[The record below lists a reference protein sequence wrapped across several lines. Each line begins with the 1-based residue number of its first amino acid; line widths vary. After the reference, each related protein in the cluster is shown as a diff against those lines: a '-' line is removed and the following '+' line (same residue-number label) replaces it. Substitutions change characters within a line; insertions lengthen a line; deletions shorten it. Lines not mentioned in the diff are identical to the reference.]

1 MRKKQK
7 RVYWYGLVVTVLLFS
22 LFSHGVKK
30 KDRTKAFSKRNFG
43 VRVLKTKKGSLFKK
57 LELKENDVIVEV
69 NDISIRNS
77 RHFVKVFKKA
87 GKKDFTITLFRD
99 NQVHRLSYIVSHDP
113 LTLQY
118 SYKIKKTKAREK
130 PKRKDL
136 LKQHSHILQEAY
148 VVQSGTLVYA
158 KPNFDAEQIYL
169 IPYGKKITISRKVLK
184 AKSGFGSFYKVFIK
198 KPQKIVG
205 YISEVEVVPELVK
218 KKNKYSSNPKYV
230 LFKKNIKGKSGEAVV
245 PPMEPF
251 VSETV
256 TGDVKPERFIG
267 IVVGSSFEGERSFM
281 DRFLFGLQFS
291 GYNLLVSY
299 INMDIN
305 LIFNPSWKNAYF
317 DVIGRYVFLKAD
329 KFEGGVGI
337 GLKTDIQFFPL
348 QDVYFD
354 FIVSLSG
361 GISITK
367 NLWWRNDLRL
377 SGFFQQK
384 AYGSRVSPYFLTALQ
399 WGF

>member
-1 MRKKQK
+1 MRKKQRK
-7 RVYWYGLVVTVLLFS
+7 VYWYGLVVALLFS
-22 LFSHGVKK
+22 LCSHGVKK
-30 KDRTKAFSKRNFG
+30 KDEIKVFSKRNFG
-43 VRVLKTKKGSLFKK
+43 VRVLKTKKGSLFKE
-57 LELKENDVIVEV
+57 LELKKNDVLVEV

-87 GKKDFTITLFRD
+87 GKKDFTITLFRN

-118 SYKIKKTKAREK
+118 SYKLKKPKAREK
-130 PKRKDL
+130 PKEKDL

-169 IPYGKKITISRKVLK
+169 IPYGERITISRKILK

-205 YISEVEVVPELVK
+205 YISEVEVVPELIK
-218 KKNKYSSNPKYV
+218 KKNKYFPNPKYT
-230 LFKKNIKGKSGEAVV
+230 LFKKNIKGKSGQPAI
-245 PPMEPF
+245 PPMDPF
-251 VSETV
+251 VSET
-256 TGDVKPERFIG
+256 TTENAMPERFIG

-281 DRFLFGLQFS
+281 DRFLFGLKFS

-329 KFEGGVGI
+329 KFEGGAGI

-361 GISITK
+361 GISITRS
-367 NLWWRNDLRL
+367 LWWRNDLRL
-377 SGFFQQK
+377 SGFFQQRV
-384 AYGSRVSPYFLTALQ
+384 YGSRVSPHFLTALQ